1 MSVQANNIYVGARYI
16 PRIMGEYNN
25 ETAYEA
31 LDIVTS
37 GGVGYISRQPVLL

>member
-1 MSVQANNIYVGARYI
+1 MPVQANNIYVGARYI

-31 LDIVTS
+31 LDSEIKLIKFRK
-37 GGVGYISRQPVLL
+37 G